1 MHLGLEPKPIEVI
14 GCLSIDFDWLRLK
27 PSRQQTET
35 KQQEEVKKKKKI
47 CMFLSERADVPSF
60 FLLSQVEMGRE
71 RGQRAL
77 KLCVVLLPHYTVLY
91 FIYLFI

>member
-1 MHLGLEPKPIEVI
+1 
-14 GCLSIDFDWLRLK
+14 
-27 PSRQQTET
+27 
-35 KQQEEVKKKKKI
+35 
-47 CMFLSERADVPSF
+47 MFLSERADVPSF

-91 FIYLFI
+91 FIYLIFLMWIPEFQASPT